1 MLTQKQKDKIDEKM
15 AAMPMALQRDN
26 EVNYK
31 RGYFSITLNTR
42 EEVPTFG
49 WVEGHIGGL
58 KTDMPHVRYS
68 ELGEKVMACWKSIPR
83 YHPQVEL
90 IAAEV
95 MPEHF
100 HGLLYL
106 KPCGKEHLGR
116 IVNGFMIACTHAY
129 WDILGI
135 AWRDMK
141 KNLAK
146 GERAAAH
153 EWQDS
158 DHTHSFRGPTVFVQG
173 YNDVI
178 PITKEE
184 VQTKIE
190 YIHSQ
195 AEKRLIKGHNA
206 PCFHIHRGHRS
217 RHWSKETAL
226 NAILKDSFF
235 RNNAAACE
243 EAQKKVAERL
253 LDGLDWLGNKELL
266 LCAKKL
272 PLVCHRADINLF
284 EQQKAAILAAAQDGA
299 VIVSAFISTKERKI
313 RDLLFAAQLP
323 MIEIINNGVSG
334 RYKPYGKAF
343 YACAENK
350 LVQISPW
357 QYLYQRESTISRE
370 MCLVMN
376 ELSITICQCHDDWW
390 KKL

>member
-1 MLTQKQKDKIDEKM
+1 MLTQKQKDKIDEKK
-15 AAMPMALQRDN
+15 ASMPIALQRDN

-31 RGYFSITLNTR
+31 NGYFFITLNTR
-42 EEVPTFG
+42 KGVPTLG
-49 WVEGHIGGL
+49 CVEGRVGGL
-58 KTDMPHVRYS
+58 EIDIPHVKYS
-68 ELGEKVMACWKSIPR
+68 ELGEKVMASWESIPL

-106 KPCGKEHLGR
+106 KPNGTEHLGR
-116 IVNGFMIACTHAY
+116 IVNGFMISCTHAY

-141 KNLAK
+141 KDSTK
-146 GERAAAH
+146 GECAAAR
-153 EWQDS
+153 EWQDRN
-158 DHTHSFRGPTVFVQG
+158 HTHSYRGPAVFVRG

-178 PITKEE
+178 PIIEEE
-184 VQTKIE
+184 VQMKIE
-190 YIHSQ
+190 YIHTQ
-195 AEKRLIKGHNA
+195 AEKRLIKGDNA
-206 PCFHIHRGHRS
+206 RCFYIHRKQQS
-217 RHWSKETAL
+217 CHWSKDVAL
-226 NAILKDSFF
+226 SAILKDSFF

-243 EAQKKVAERL
+243 EAQQKVTERL
-253 LDGLDWLGNKELL
+253 LDDLDWVGNKELL
-266 LCAKKL
+266 LCTKKL

-284 EQQKAAILAAAQDGA
+284 EQQKEAVLAAAQNGA
-299 VIVSAFISTKERKI
+299 VIVSAFISSKEREI

-323 MIEIINNGVSG
+323 VIEIIDNGFSE

-357 QYLYQRESTISRE
+357 QYLYQREFKISRE

-376 ELSITICQCHDDWW
+376 ELSLTICQCGDDWW
-390 KKL
+390 KL